1 MSFYEEPFDAPP
13 HWGHYKVR
21 RIRMIVPA
29 SDVQLFRESSLA
41 KPLRLDAWVR
51 LLGEYETKGIVE
63 LPDGSYEV
71 HVGVPIS
78 EEGYSTDF

>member
-1 MSFYEEPFDAPP
+1 MTQWP
-13 HWGHYKVR
+13 YKVR

-29 SDVQLFRESSLA
+29 SDVQSFRESSLA

-51 LLGEYETKGIVE
+51 VLGVYETKGIVE

-71 HVGVPIS
+71 HVGVTLDQ
-78 EEGYSTDF
+78 EGYSTDL